1 MNLAR
6 AGQEIFQEGILSC
19 AKRSP
24 LRRSS
29 EAVIA
34 LDAAHQPAVEDV
46 ILPQP
51 EGIPQAIR
59 EMVKY

>member
-6 AGQEIFQEGILSC
+6 AGQKIFQEGILSC

-24 LRRSS
+24 LRRFS
-29 EAVIA
+29 EAVSA
-34 LDAAHQPAVEDV
+34 LDAAYRPAVEDA
-46 ILPQP
+46 ILPP
-51 EGIPQAIR
+51 REGIPEAIR